1 MGIETIIETN
11 RINLREFALDDNE
24 FIFRLVNAPGW
35 LKNIGSFNITTA
47 ADAQKFIA
55 EKLIPS
61 YKQYGFGFWV
71 MGLKP
76 ENIPV
81 GMCGL
86 IKRKT
91 LDDVDI
97 GFALL
102 PEYEGNGFATE
113 AAVAVMKYA
122 KETLKLIKL
131 AAVATPHN
139 VRSIK
144 ILTGFGF
151 NFEKIICL
159 PGDEKDWGLYSKML
173 S

>member
-1 MGIETIIETN
+1 
-11 RINLREFALDDNE
+11 
-24 FIFRLVNAPGW
+24 
-35 LKNIGSFNITTA
+35 
-47 ADAQKFIA
+47 
-55 EKLIPS
+55 
-61 YKQYGFGFWV
+61 

-122 KETLKLIKL
+122 KETLKLI
-131 AAVATPHN
+131 ACCCSNTA
-139 VRSIK
+139 
-144 ILTGFGF
+144 
-151 NFEKIICL
+151 
-159 PGDEKDWGLYSKML
+159 
-173 S
+173 